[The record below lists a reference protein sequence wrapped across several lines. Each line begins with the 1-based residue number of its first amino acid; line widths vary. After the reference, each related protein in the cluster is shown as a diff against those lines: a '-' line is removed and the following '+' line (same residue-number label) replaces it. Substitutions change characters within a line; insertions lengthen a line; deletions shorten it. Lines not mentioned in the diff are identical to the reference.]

1 MCGRYAQAKD
11 PATLAEEFDAADH
24 TDGAWPGPDRNVAP
38 TTTVIA
44 VVDRHPRDADGRP
57 DPSTTERSLRA
68 MRWGLVPSWAKDESV
83 GNRLINAR
91 AESITEKPAFR
102 RAAAGRR
109 CLLPAD
115 GWFEWLREGTGKQAR
130 KTPYFMTW
138 AGADGSA
145 GSSLALAGLWETWR
159 PKGSDGPPLVSTT
172 VVTTDAVGPLTEVHH
187 RMPLVLPADRWAD
200 WLDPDLEDPTSLL
213 VPAPLEFLAAL
224 ELRQVSPLV
233 NSVRNHGPE
242 LVEPHV
248 AEPEQVGLDLEGI
261 APAPTAP
268 GPTAPGNPA

>member
-11 PATLAEEFDAADH
+11 PATLADEFDAMDA

-38 TTTVIA
+38 TTTVLA
-44 VVDRHPRDADGRP
+44 VVDRHPRDAEGTP
-57 DPSTTERSLRA
+57 DPGRVARSLRA
-68 MRWGLVPSWAKDESV
+68 MRWGLVPAWAKDESV

-130 KTPYFMTW
+130 KTPYFMSW
-138 AGADGSA
+138 SGSSGRAGE
-145 GSSLALAGLWETWR
+145 SLALAGLWETWR
-159 PKGSDGPPLVSTT
+159 PKDGSGDGAPPLVSTT
-172 VVTTDAVGPLTEVHH
+172 VVTTSSAGPLAEIHH
-187 RMPLVLPADRWAD
+187 RMPLFLPVDRWAD
-200 WLDPDLEDPTSLL
+200 WLDPDREDPTDLL
-213 VPAPLEFLAAL
+213 VPPPDEVLAAL
-224 ELRQVSPLV
+224 ELRQVSSKV

-242 LVEPHV
+242 LVEEHV
-248 AEPEQVGLDLEGI
+248 EEPEQAGLDLEGVGS
-261 APAPTAP
+261 AAP
-268 GPTAPGNPA
+268 GGNPA